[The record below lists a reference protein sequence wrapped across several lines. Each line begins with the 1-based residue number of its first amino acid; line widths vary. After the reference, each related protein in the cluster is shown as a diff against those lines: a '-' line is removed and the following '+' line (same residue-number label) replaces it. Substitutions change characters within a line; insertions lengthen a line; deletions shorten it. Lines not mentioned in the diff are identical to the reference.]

1 MGFAATDH
9 TFAVCAYKES
19 PYLRECVLSLL
30 AQTVSTNILIA
41 TSTPTDATRAIAD
54 EFGIPLFI
62 RDGEP
67 GICDDWNFAV
77 SCASTPLVTIAH
89 QDDTYKPEY
98 SERMLAGV
106 NSCKH
111 PLLYFTNYAELRD
124 GSEVSKNR
132 LLAIKR
138 MLLAPLK
145 DGRFSSSIFVRRR
158 ALSIGS
164 TICCPSVT
172 MVLPNVGVPVFV
184 SSFKSNLDWDT
195 WDRLSRLNGDY
206 YYDSKILMCHRVH
219 DGSET
224 SRLIKNDVRTLED
237 VEMLEHFW
245 PKPLARLIN
254 HFYAAGQAS
263 NAS

>member
-1 MGFAATDH
+1 M
-9 TFAVCAYKES
+9 
-19 PYLRECVLSLL
+19 LSLL

-41 TSTPTDATRAIAD
+41 TSTPTDATREIA
-54 EFGIPLFI
+54 EGFGIPLYV

-67 GICDDWNFAV
+67 GICDDWNYAV

-89 QDDTYKPEY
+89 QDDTYKPDY
-98 SERMLAGV
+98 AERMLSGV
-106 NSCKH
+106 NACNR

-124 GSEVSKNR
+124 GVEVVDNR

-138 MLLAPLK
+138 ALLGPLK
-145 DGRFSSSIFVRRR
+145 DGRLSSSRFVRRR

-164 TICCPSVT
+164 SICCPSVT
-172 MVLPNVGVPVFV
+172 MVLPNVGTPVFV
-184 SSFKSNLDWDT
+184 SKFKSNLDWDT
-195 WDRLSRLNGDY
+195 WERLSRLDGDY
-206 YYDSKILMCHRVH
+206 FYDSNILMCHRVH
-219 DGSET
+219 EGSET